1 MSIRRFRK
9 PRTPWRAILFVSG
22 AALLV
27 FVRCLYPVN
36 RTTLDPTQVSAESGQ
51 YVVDAV
57 LDSGRIRLSRDDD
70 LHDGHSEETVE
81 IALLATNVEDATQVA
96 ARLRDLIGENAT
108 VDVRFDRRRISEDTK
123 ELQAY
128 VFVGG
133 LCLNEELVRLG
144 LAREDTHP
152 SDAGPMIRRIKK
164 AEQAAREQR
173 RGIWKSSND

>member
-1 MSIRRFRK
+1 MS
-9 PRTPWRAILFVSG
+9 
-22 AALLV
+22 
-27 FVRCLYPVN
+27 
-36 RTTLDPTQVSAESGQ
+36 RTTLDPTRVSAESGQ
-51 YVVDAV
+51 YVVDSV
-57 LDSGRIRLSRDDD
+57 LDSARIRLSHKDSDR
-70 LHDGHSEETVE
+70 HNEEVIE
-81 IALLATNVEDATQVA
+81 IALLATTVEDASRVA
-96 ARLRDLIGENAT
+96 AELRDLIGENTT

-128 VFVGG
+128 IFVGE

-173 RGIWKSSND
+173 RGIWESFNAQP